1 MVTAAVL
8 ALPMAAIVALIAVFV
23 FGGVVKGVTGVG
35 LPLVLVPLATQFVP
49 VPVAVALVSVSMVV
63 TNIVQSLEGGHTGKA
78 VRSLLPILPPLV
90 IGAVIG
96 THLLIS
102 IDQRRLHLI
111 VGVSFLLL
119 AILLL
124 SLPRVR
130 LSPRTARWSGPF
142 VGLGAGVL
150 GGMSAIF
157 GPPMI
162 AYLVS
167 SGVDPDTFVKDMAI
181 LAFTAAVT
189 MIAVLGSS
197 GAMSGGDFLMSAIAV
212 IPIQLGM
219 PVGRWLRA
227 RISPNWFR
235 ILVLLV
241 LATSG
246 LDMLRKA
253 LF

>member
-8 ALPMAAIVALIAVFV
+8 ALPAAALVALVVVLV

-35 LPLVLVPLATQFVP
+35 LPLVLVPLATQFVQ

-63 TNIVQSLEGGHTGKA
+63 TNVVQSLEGGHTGKA
-78 VRSLLPILPPLV
+78 VHHLLPIMLPLI
-90 IGAVIG
+90 IGSVIG

-111 VGVSFLLL
+111 IGIAFLFLAMLLL
-119 AILLL
+119 C
-124 SLPRVR
+124 LPRVR
-130 LSPRTARWSGPF
+130 ISPRTARWSGPF
-142 VGLGAGVL
+142 VGLGSGVL

-167 SGVDPDTFVKDMAI
+167 SGVAPDTFVKHMAI

-189 MIAVLGSS
+189 MITVLGTS
-197 GAMSGGDFLMSAIAV
+197 GAMSGGDFAMSALAV

-219 PVGRWLRA
+219 PLGRWLRS
-227 RISPNWFR
+227 RISPNLFR
-235 ILVLLV
+235 ILVLVV
-241 LATSG
+241 LAASG
-246 LDMLRKA
+246 IDMLRKA

>member
-1 MVTAAVL
+1 MVTAVVL
-8 ALPMAAIVALIAVFV
+8 GLPTAALVALVAVFV
-23 FGGVVKGVTGVG
+23 LGGIVKGVTGVG
-35 LPLVLVPLATQFVP
+35 LPLVLVPLATQFVQ

-78 VRSLLPILPPLV
+78 VRHLLPILGPLV
-90 IGAVIG
+90 LGSVIG

-102 IDQRRLHLI
+102 IDPRRLRLI
-111 VGVSFLLL
+111 IGVAFLSLAVLLL
-119 AILLL
+119 C
-124 SLPRVR
+124 LPRVR
-130 LSPRTARWSGPF
+130 ISAYTARWSGPL
-142 VGLGAGVL
+142 VGLGAGML

-167 SGVDPDTFVKDMAI
+167 SGVDPDTFVKHMAI

-189 MIAVLGSS
+189 MIAVLGGS
-197 GAMSGGDFLMSAIAV
+197 GAMSGGDFAMSALAV

-219 PVGRWLRA
+219 PLGRWMRA
-227 RISPNWFR
+227 RISPNVFR
-235 ILVLLV
+235 ILVLAV

-246 LDMLRKA
+246 FDMLRRA